1 VNRIKRGNPDKL
13 IIPLGE
19 WGCREMAKVTSLKLL
34 NILESLVEGRPLQ
47 EVIVDS
53 EMSKYA
59 KIALERMLEVS

>member
-1 VNRIKRGNPDKL
+1 
-13 IIPLGE
+13 
-19 WGCREMAKVTSLKLL
+19 MAKVTSLKLL